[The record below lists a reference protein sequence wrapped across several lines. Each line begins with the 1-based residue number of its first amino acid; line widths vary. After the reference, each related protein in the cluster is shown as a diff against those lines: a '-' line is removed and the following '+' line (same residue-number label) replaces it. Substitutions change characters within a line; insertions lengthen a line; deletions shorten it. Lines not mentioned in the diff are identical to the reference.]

1 VRFGIPI
8 TALAAVLLVACGGAA
23 ARTSTS
29 AARPTPA
36 GSPRAGF
43 GGNAVGGKL
52 TQLNGAQLVL
62 AAQSGSVDVT
72 YDSSTRMLRTSAGSL
87 AQAVP
92 GTCVNVT
99 GQKDASGAVTA
110 TTVNLMLDMNGV
122 CTQQGAGA
130 GPGGGAGAGAGAGG
144 GQGRGTGRQGAN
156 PNLAFV
162 RGKITAVQG
171 QALTVLDVSGAPTA
185 VNVSDTTRYTRTE
198 AAAASQL
205 AVGQCILASGQKD
218 AASGAV
224 AARQLS
230 ITDPGPNGCATGFQG
245 GGPRQNGSPAPSA

>member
-1 VRFGIPI
+1 VRFSIPI
-8 TALAAVLLVACGGAA
+8 AAIAVLLLLACGGSA
-23 ARTSTS
+23 ARTSSS
-29 AARPTPA
+29 ASRPSPA

-43 GGNAVGGKL
+43 GGNAAGGKL

-72 YDSSTRMLRTSAGSL
+72 YDSSTRVLRTSAGSL

-110 TTVNLMLDMNGV
+110 MSVNLMLNMNGV

-130 GPGGGAGAGAGAGG
+130 GPGGGAGG
-144 GQGRGTGRQGAN
+144 GQGRGAGRQGAN
-156 PNLAFV
+156 PNAFV
-162 RGKITAVQG
+162 RGKITAAQG

-198 AAAASQL
+198 AATAGQL

-218 AASGAV
+218 AASGAI

-230 ITDPGPNGCATGFQG
+230 IVDPGPNGCGTGFQG

>member
-1 VRFGIPI
+1 VRFSIPI
-8 TALAAVLLVACGGAA
+8 TAIAAVLLLACGGGA
-23 ARTSTS
+23 ARTSSST
-29 AARPTPA
+29 ARPSPA

-52 TQLNGAQLVL
+52 TRLNGAQLVL
-62 AAQSGSVDVT
+62 AAQSGDVDVT
-72 YDSSTRMLRTSAGSL
+72 YDGSTRVLRTSAGSL
-87 AQAVP
+87 GQAAP
-92 GTCVNVT
+92 GTCVSVT

-122 CTQQGAGA
+122 CTQ
-130 GPGGGAGAGAGAGG
+130 PSPGAGAGG
-144 GQGRGTGRQGAN
+144 AGGQGRGAGRQGGAN

-185 VNVSDTTRYTRTE
+185 VNVTDTTRYTRTE
-198 AAAASQL
+198 AATTGQL
-205 AVGQCILASGQKD
+205 AVGQCIVASGQRD

-230 ITDPGPNGCATGFQG
+230 IADPGPNGCATGFQG
-245 GGPRQNGSPAPSA
+245 GPRQGGSPAPSA